1 MAALSITKNP
11 KRRFW
16 IAVGSVP
23 LALLALALVAPALN
37 PSGGLLRL
45 LFVGYWV
52 LALWF
57 VLSAHARLDPRPA
70 DASFFSLGLWL
81 TIALALSLA
90 ATGAVVFL
98 LLVTG
103 LV

>member
-1 MAALSITKNP
+1 MAAISTTKEP

-23 LALLALALVAPALN
+23 LALLVLALAAPALN
-37 PSGGLLRL
+37 PSGGLLRV
-45 LFVGYWV
+45 LFVGYWI

-57 VLSAHARLDPRPA
+57 VLSAHARLDPRPS
-70 DASFFSLGLWL
+70 DTSFFSLGLWL
-81 TIALALSLA
+81 TVALALSLA
-90 ATGAVVFL
+90 ATGAVVFF

-103 LV
+103 LG